1 MKQELEITL
10 KELFNNSLDT
20 RESVSTL
27 VKVIK
32 EEIQTFNEKSVVLN
46 FGDIVF
52 MSRSFA
58 DELHKMIMDDSF
70 DITVTFKGMNADFLA
85 MLKTVEKTQNQ
96 RLLASKKTSFVK
108 IDDIETLNNYAFS
121 W

>member
-1 MKQELEITL
+1 MKQELEISL

-32 EEIQTFNEKSVVLN
+32 EETQAFNEKDIVLN
-46 FGDIVF
+46 FHGIVF

-58 DELHKMIMDDSF
+58 DELHKMIMDDKF
-70 DITVTFKGMNADFLA
+70 DVTVTFKGMNSDFLA
-85 MLKTVEKTQNQ
+85 MLKTVEKTQNK
-96 RLLASKKTSFVK
+96 RSLNIKKASFVK
-108 IDDIETLNNYAFS
+108 IDDMHTLNNYAFS